1 MTNTQLKP
9 IVSPPTYSPKLK
21 TKHKKIIS
29 LLIFFLYFR
38 ESKVEL
44 ALGIRKTHGIVA
56 MLINVLIKLFKDI
69 ARCEMLHL
77 TIG

>member
-1 MTNTQLKP
+1 M
-9 IVSPPTYSPKLK
+9 
-21 TKHKKIIS
+21 
-29 LLIFFLYFR
+29 
-38 ESKVEL
+38 VEL

-56 MLINVLIKLFKDI
+56 MLINVLIQLFKDI